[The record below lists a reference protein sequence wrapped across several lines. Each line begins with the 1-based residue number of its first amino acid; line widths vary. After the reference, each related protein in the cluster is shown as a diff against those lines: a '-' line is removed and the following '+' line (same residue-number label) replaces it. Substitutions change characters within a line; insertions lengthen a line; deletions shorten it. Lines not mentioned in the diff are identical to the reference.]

1 MSILELVDPTVT
13 GEVERISDTEGVEE
27 DALTESVRVKKTP
40 LSDSDLKKISAEGW
54 RRTINEPLIDWGRD
68 PSQLEDEGID
78 PPSRE
83 IVTLALQFA
92 MFLRDQNVAP
102 PDRVIPNGDGGIVF
116 KRKMGDILEIIEV
129 AKDASIEIIV
139 FHGSEITTRQ
149 KIQ

>member
-1 MSILELVDPTVT
+1 MSILELVDTTVL
-13 GEVERISDTEGVEE
+13 GEVERVSDTEGVEE
-27 DALTESVRVKKTP
+27 DALTESVQVEKTP
-40 LSDSDLKKISAEGW
+40 LSDSDLKKINAEGW

-83 IVTLALQFA
+83 IVTRASQFA

-116 KRKMGDILEIIEV
+116 KRSVGEYLETIEIG
-129 AKDASIEIIV
+129 ADGSIEIIV
-139 FHGSEITTRQ
+139 FRESEIVTRQ
-149 KIQ
+149 TIQ

>member
-40 LSDSDLKKISAEGW
+40 LSDSDLKKINAEGW